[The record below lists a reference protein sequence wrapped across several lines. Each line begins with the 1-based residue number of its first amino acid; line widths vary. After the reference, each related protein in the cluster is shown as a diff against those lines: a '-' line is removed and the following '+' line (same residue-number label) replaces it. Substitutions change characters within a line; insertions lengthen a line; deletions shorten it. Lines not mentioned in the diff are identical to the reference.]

1 MIDTNPAISKIP
13 LNTSSPNIP
22 IRRQTVGV
30 YKKNFQLY
38 VVYKNSTLN
47 IYSDRFKRV
56 RK

>member
-1 MIDTNPAISKIP
+1 MIDTNPAISKIH

-30 YKKNFQLY
+30 YKKYFQLY

-47 IYSDRFKRV
+47 IYSDRLKRV